1 MWLQFF
7 TRSGVGLGL
16 GVVLVE
22 VWLVVDSVVVD
33 SVVVEDVVVGAVYA
47 GLTLLNVNPG

>member
-1 MWLQFF
+1 MWLQFS

-22 VWLVVDSVVVD
+22 VWLAVE
-33 SVVVEDVVVGAVYA
+33 SVVVEPVVVEEVVVGAVYA